1 MFSRIIHAVACIDI
15 SFLYLNNISL
25 YVYIV
30 LFICSLVDD
39 HAGYFFYY
47 LAIMN
52 NEPMDTFVHVSVW
65 P

>member
-39 HAGYFFYY
+39 HAGYFYY